1 MPIVLNDPTTNL
13 FVYIFTNDHDPAH
26 VHVFKGRKRSSRKG
40 YIKINIGTVSS
51 PPALVIVTDEDV
63 KSKDIVNALNLVAE
77 NQEYLLGRW
86 SEYHGNK

>member
-1 MPIVLNDPTTNL
+1 MPIILSDSSANL

-40 YIKINIGTVSS
+40 YIKINIGNSSS
-51 PPALVIVTDEDV
+51 PPSLVIVTDEDV
-63 KSKDIVNALNLVAE
+63 KSKDILKALNLVAE
-77 NQEYLLGRW
+77 HQEYLLKRW